1 MMRLISPLSDRKPV
15 WDCPGLRLP
24 ACLLVVLLL
33 LMTAALATGNESE
46 RAMEPEAKRSSEPP
60 DSGPFVAPSSL
71 QPSAPGA
78 SLDKW
83 EVVITPYLFLAR
95 MDADV
100 ALGGLESDVDA
111 ASQDTPGQ
119 PGVCGGQP
127 I

>member
-1 MMRLISPLSDRKPV
+1 
-15 WDCPGLRLP
+15 
-24 ACLLVVLLL
+24 
-33 LMTAALATGNESE
+33 MTAALATGNESE

-60 DSGPFVAPSSL
+60 DSGLFVAPSSL

-95 MDADV
+95 MDGDV